1 MAATMSRRMASYSL
15 RDMLIL
21 SQLSKDEEG
30 EETEVRRE
38 DQDKINRFST
48 LHQKEKLLQADL
60 KTREVRSRLNMRV
73 QNYMV
78 DLYIVQKEKE
88 DLEEVS
94 SELELAD
101 EDEKVSY
108 KIGDSFFLLPLP
120 EVQELLAASIE
131 KIDSD
136 VTAVEEKLSELRE
149 EMQQLKTA
157 LYGRFGRSI
166 NLEA

>member
-1 MAATMSRRMASYSL
+1 MAN
-15 RDMLIL
+15 
-21 SQLSKDEEG
+21 EEG

-60 KTREVRSRLNMRV
+60 KTKEVRSRLNMRV

-136 VTAVEEKLSELRE
+136 VTTVEEKLSELRE